1 MIYPPLSDGM
11 ESASGLD
18 VYTYEELESITK
30 GFSTENFIRDTQFG
44 KVFRGKI
51 QHGLGTQEV
60 TVKIWEDCKISV
72 HNRKPQESRLRDEI
86 KLLTNSGVNWLPNLV
101 KLIGYCCEN
110 GRLGVVYQLQPLDTV
125 ENLLIQD
132 DFKWI
137 ARIKVAL
144 GFAHTLEVLH
154 GQELLLRNVDG
165 NHIMV
170 DKAFNPILFDFSM
183 LVGGVFGGIPQKEYF
198 WGRRAYVD
206 PYICKIGDWLDK
218 TDVFCYGVLLLGL
231 ISKRVYDLNERE
243 RLGDDIIVHLWA
255 KRRYKK
261 RKCKSL
267 VHNSLKNDP
276 FFDVRDGVE
285 ITKLAMRCVRDD
297 PKQRPTMSEVVCC
310 LQELFVFLR
319 SHTRHP

>member
-1 MIYPPLSDGM
+1 M

-18 VYTYEELESITK
+18 VYTYEELESITN

-51 QHGLGTQEV
+51 QNGLGTQEV

-72 HNRKPQESRLRDEI
+72 HNRKPQESHLRDEI

-110 GRLGVVYQLQPLDTV
+110 RRLGVVYQLQPLDTV

-154 GQELLLRNVDG
+154 GRELLLRNVDG

-206 PYICKIGDWLDK
+206 PYICKIGRSSKCLLHLFLFCTQK
-218 TDVFCYGVLLLGL
+218 TAVGL
-231 ISKRVYDLNERE
+231 FILPFQNVQ
-243 RLGDDIIVHLWA
+243 DIIINFLHAYIVI
-255 KRRYKK
+255 
-261 RKCKSL
+261 
-267 VHNSLKNDP
+267 
-276 FFDVRDGVE
+276 FFV
-285 ITKLAMRCVRDD
+285 T
-297 PKQRPTMSEVVCC
+297 
-310 LQELFVFLR
+310 
-319 SHTRHP
+319 